1 MGQSAGL
8 VTLNWVETG
17 KSTEVKIGDTT
28 LDGSMVLSLLE
39 DVVMFKTKLGG
50 NNPTE
55 ARIQTGE
62 SKFTVDLIDS
72 NELREALSTSVA
84 KKDSTYFGGMN
95 NGKLA
100 KTGKLTIHPTYAGS
114 DKTEDIVLFKVIA
127 KITDE
132 RTYSVDGKKL
142 IKVEFTLMSDKVD
155 AVDASIAPAVAS
167 IETDGM
173 LPYDTYK
180 YKLQFANDW
189 SEGGLSQQST
199 DCIITTEA
207 GKNTITIPE
216 LPIGI
221 NKVIVWRSVD
231 DWVTASYFE
240 VSNADIEALSFVDD
254 GSKVFTA
261 KAVPSP
267 ATKAWFYATYKI
279 GA

>member
-17 KSTEVKIGDTT
+17 KNTEIKIGDTT

-62 SKFTVDLIDS
+62 SKFTVDLVDS
-72 NELREALSTSVA
+72 NELREALSTSVT
-84 KKDSTYFGGMN
+84 KNGSNYYGGMN

-114 DKTEDIVLFKVIA
+114 DKSEDIVLFKVIA

-132 RTYSVDGKKL
+132 RTYAVDGKKL
-142 IKVEFTLMSDKVD
+142 IKVEFTLMSDKVEST
-155 AVDASIAPAVAS
+155 DASTAPTVAS
-167 IETDGM
+167 SEIGGTLASDV
-173 LPYDTYK
+173 YNYK
-180 YKLQFANDW
+180 IQFANDW
-189 SEGGLSQQST
+189 SEGGLSAQSV
-199 DCIITTEA
+199 DCTITTET
-207 GKNTITIPE
+207 GKNTITIPT
-216 LPIGI
+216 LPVGI
-221 NKVIVWRSVD
+221 NKVIVWKSVD
-231 DWVTASYFE
+231 GWSTASYIE
-240 VSNADIEALSFVDD
+240 VPNSDIEALSFVDD
-254 GSKVFTA
+254 GSKVFTT
-261 KAVPSP
+261 KTVPS
-267 ATKAWFYATYKI
+267 ASKAWFYATYQI

>member
-8 VTLNWVETG
+8 VTLSWVETG
-17 KSTEVKIGDTT
+17 KNTEYKIGDTP
-28 LDGSMVLSLLE
+28 LDGSMVLSILE

-132 RTYSVDGKKL
+132 RTYSADGKKL
-142 IKVEFTLMSDKVD
+142 IKVEFTLMADKVD
-155 AVDASIAPAVAS
+155 AVDASTAPTVTS
-167 IETDGM
+167 IETGGT
-173 LPYDTYK
+173 LASNTYN

-189 SEGGLSQQST
+189 SEGGLSEQSL
-199 DCIITTEA
+199 DCVISTET
-207 GKNTITIPE
+207 GKNTITIPT

-231 DWVTASYFE
+231 DWATASYFE
-240 VSNADIEALSFVDD
+240 VSNTDIEDLSFVYD
-254 GSKVFTA
+254 GSVVFTT
-261 KAVPSP
+261 KAVPTAS
-267 ATKAWFYATYKI
+267 KAWFYATYKI

>member
-8 VTLNWVETG
+8 VTLSWVETG
-17 KSTEVKIGDTT
+17 KNTEYKIGDTT
-28 LDGSMVLSLLE
+28 LDGSMVLSILE

-132 RTYSVDGKKL
+132 RTYSADGKKL
-142 IKVEFTLMSDKVD
+142 IKVEFTLMADKVD
-155 AVDASIAPAVAS
+155 AVDASTAPTVTS
-167 IETDGM
+167 IETGGT
-173 LPYDTYK
+173 LASNTYN

-189 SEGGLSQQST
+189 SEGGLSEQSL
-199 DCIITTEA
+199 DCVISTET
-207 GKNTITIPE
+207 GKNTITIPT

-231 DWVTASYFE
+231 DWATASYFE
-240 VSNADIEALSFVDD
+240 VSNTDIEDLSFVDD
-254 GSKVFTA
+254 GSVVFTT
-261 KAVPSP
+261 KAVPTAS
-267 ATKAWFYATYKI
+267 KAWFYATYKI